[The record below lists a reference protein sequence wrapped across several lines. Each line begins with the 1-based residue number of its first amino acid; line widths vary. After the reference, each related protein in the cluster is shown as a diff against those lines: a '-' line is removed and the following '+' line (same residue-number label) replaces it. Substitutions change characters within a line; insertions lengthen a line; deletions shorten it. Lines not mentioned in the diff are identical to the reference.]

1 MGCGCKNKKKT
12 QERIKRIREE
22 RENPELRRRRE
33 EQILKLRESVR
44 NNLRNFKRLSK

>member
-1 MGCGCKNKKKT
+1 MGCGCKNKKK
-12 QERIKRIREE
+12 QARLREE
-22 RENPELRRRRE
+22 GNSAENRRRRE